1 LPLAADDPRITLV
14 RRTGETMR
22 LRIVSFLALAVLA
35 AACGGAASGTPKA
48 NATPAGGQPSAAQ
61 SATKAPAG
69 NGSIDCAKIKAAG
82 VELLSLQFLAQL
94 KTPATIEAIRTKQVG
109 NLDIDTFL
117 GAMHDLHALDG
128 SPSPLGDPKAA
139 IAYYEKA
146 GNAAKV
152 LFATKPMTQAAIDTY
167 NQNVGTVGDFLS
179 RQISISAAI
188 DQAHC

>member
-1 LPLAADDPRITLV
+1 
-14 RRTGETMR
+14 MR
-22 LRIVSFLALAVLA
+22 FRFTILAVLA
-35 AACGGAASGTPKA
+35 ASVIACGGGAATTPKPASGA
-48 NATPAGGQPSAAQ
+48 SGQPSAAAAV
-61 SATKAPAG
+61 SKAPAG
-69 NGSIDCAKIKAAG
+69 NGSLDCTKIKAAA
-82 VELLSLQFLAQL
+82 VELLSLQLLAQL
-94 KTPATIEAIRTKQVG
+94 KTPENVEAVRTKQIG

-128 SPSPLGDPKAA
+128 SASPLGDPKAA
-139 IAYYEKA
+139 IEFYEKA

-152 LFATKPMTQAAIDTY
+152 LFATKPVTQAAIDTY